1 MKRFIKVTT
10 SLLAVF
16 ILVVSSAFS
25 ASAALSVIRPS
36 KLTPTIV
43 NNGDGIYTYTYRLPT
58 APLWKV
64 FADGQLIHQQQQE
77 FSIYTSD
84 YGASGDPLFRIRLFS
99 TGAEPST
106 AKADCPVLDLTDF
119 KTNSVLS
126 FGFNVQIRLECTT
139 GGSSNLTWSSLSA
152 PEIYWYDADYRYI
165 GKWTGTNTSID
176 LDATTPISFW
186 ALQNSYDI
194 SIPSNAVYCV
204 PAATIRLYDP
214 GQGSITNISS
224 THAEYFDF
232 TVTKDSVI
240 ENSDTM
246 KAIDKKFGEL
256 IDQNETIINGT
267 PDQQEQADAMA
278 GAGQDA
284 MDSIDGAIDD
294 LEKYPEVNSGDVDF
308 GQLPTGPADD
318 PDLDLSFDDLI
329 GGKDFQVFN
338 NFFVTLALDHFW
350 IKMMIIVCT
359 MVWISTL
366 LFGRRA

>member
-1 MKRFIKVTT
+1 MSCFFVIATVIVATI
-10 SLLAVF
+10 VF
-16 ILVVSSAFS
+16 PAH
-25 ASAALSVIRPS
+25 AALFVIKPS
-36 KLTPTIV
+36 KLIPAIV
-43 NNGDGIYTYTYRLPT
+43 NNGDGIYSYTYRLPN

-64 FADGQLIHQQQQE
+64 FADGQLIRQQQQE

-84 YGASGDPLFRIRLFS
+84 YGASGDPLYRIRLFS

-106 AKADCPVLDLTDF
+106 SKADCPVLDLTDF

-152 PEIYWYDADYRYI
+152 PEIYWYDADYSYI
-165 GKWTGTNTSID
+165 GKWTGTNTSRD

-194 SIPSNAVYCV
+194 SIPANAVYCV

-246 KAIDKKFGEL
+246 KAMDQKLGEL
-256 IDQNETIINGT
+256 IEQNETIINGT
-267 PDQQEQADAMA
+267 PDQQEQADSIA
-278 GAGQDA
+278 GAAQDA
-284 MDSIDGAIDD
+284 MDSIDGVISD
-294 LEKYPEVNSGDVDF
+294 LEKYPEVDSGDIDF
-308 GQLPTGPADD
+308 GELPTVSVGDA
-318 PDLDLSFDDLI
+318 DLDLSFDDLI
-329 GGKDFQVFN
+329 GGEDYKVFN
-338 NFFVTLALDHFW
+338 NFFLTISRDDMW
-350 IKMMIIVCT
+350 IKMMVIVAMT
-359 MVWISTL
+359 VWLSTL
-366 LFGRRA
+366 LYGRRA